1 MFVTGMMADILNMVS
16 KIEFQNFKDNII
28 KDDLKEMEIKDD
40 IKNMKNGVMK
50 DLKSLFMLNSP
61 SQEEG
66 KESNRVES

>member
-1 MFVTGMMADILNMVS
+1 MVR
-16 KIEFQNFKDNII
+16 KYDF
-28 KDDLKEMEIKDD
+28 KEMEKKDD